1 MKRLF
6 LIFLVLLL
14 SLGAASSLADK
25 SPAAARLG
33 SEVNAR
39 HLVSHEGAFTD
50 GIPKMAE
57 TFNRDGEHLH
67 CCGSRGSLW
76 DTPQKGQNTGHLYP
90 GSKIATLEKNSEFE
104 LVKVEQYKGRYY
116 ANVRVYEDD
125 RPIRSGWVNADYIA
139 CSCSDFSEQEEVPE
153 YQETSLSFSLR

>member
-67 CCGSRGSLW
+67 CCGSRVSLW
-76 DTPQKGQNTGHLYP
+76 DTPQKGRIPVIFTPAAKSPLW
-90 GSKIATLEKNSEFE
+90 KKTA
-104 LVKVEQYKGRYY
+104 
-116 ANVRVYEDD
+116 
-125 RPIRSGWVNADYIA
+125 
-139 CSCSDFSEQEEVPE
+139 
-153 YQETSLSFSLR
+153 SLNWSR